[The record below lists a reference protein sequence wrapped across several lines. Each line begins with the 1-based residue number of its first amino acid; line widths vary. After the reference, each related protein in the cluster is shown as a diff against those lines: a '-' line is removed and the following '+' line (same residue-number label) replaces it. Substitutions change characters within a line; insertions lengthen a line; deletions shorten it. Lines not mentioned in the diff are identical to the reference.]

1 MHPNHPMVVHFPIA
15 LLLAGL
21 FFDLVALRWRG
32 KECRATSLSLLPLG
46 GWTALVAL
54 LPGHL
59 AEDAVAQGGTI
70 PQQAIETHEKSAFA
84 AFGVHALLVLFL
96 GVSGS
101 VVLLAAGYSGGEP
114 VYRYGAG
121 GLRR

>member
-70 PQQAIETHEKSAFA
+70 PSRRSRRMRNRHLPPLGCMLSSSCSSA
-84 AFGVHALLVLFL
+84 
-96 GVSGS
+96 
-101 VVLLAAGYSGGEP
+101 
-114 VYRYGAG
+114 
-121 GLRR
+121 